1 MRKKR
6 IVSCNAKEQVHP
18 NPVVLQMYGEEGLSE
33 VVQNANA
40 ANDVLMDDIID
51 EINDEG
57 NEPVTSQGPE
67 QEILPENDVGD
78 I

>member
-1 MRKKR
+1 
-6 IVSCNAKEQVHP
+6 
-18 NPVVLQMYGEEGLSE
+18 MYGEEGLSE